1 MDYIYIK
8 NPEGYEEHPVGKMA
22 IINGSEVILSDD
34 MAYDYGVLPDGR
46 RFLYI
51 VGEPACFLR
60 NDITMVSADVG
71 DIRIAQFTA
80 KLVLEG
86 DCLIIE
92 PVLGEEPP
100 EVYCNGTRLL
110 FTDGIIRRN
119 VHPGDVYLIN
129 NTKWA
134 ISDKE
139 LAVNMKPG
147 TFESELLRCPDKE
160 QPFEHFP
167 EYRRSPRI
175 IKRLPDRTIVLSRP
189 PEKSEMG
196 RGSLVQLIVPPLGM
210 LCVTVAVSIM
220 MKRGMFVLMS
230 VSTTVMTTIFS
241 ISRFLKEKK
250 ECRLNNEK
258 RVQVYEEYLLKKRK
272 EIYGLW
278 LEEKDAF
285 TYNYPPLSRIAR
297 MISDYSERIYER
309 SDSDG
314 DFMTASIGA
323 SRETVNFPIQ
333 LDNQELTLETDELE
347 EAAEELKKEFSHIEG
362 KPVVVDLKKAHLG
375 LVGDKRNIHEQLKI
389 LVMQLAFMHSYHEL
403 QFIALYDEKYMED
416 FRWMN
421 WLPHFRISA
430 VNTYGSIHSERVR
443 DQVMGSL
450 NQILKERKIK
460 KEESKKESRFR
471 PHYVFIIDEP
481 KLIADHSIMEYLGKN
496 GEELGFSIIYTSYLS
511 SNLPENIG
519 TVLLLE
525 NSGQG
530 RLLINN
536 GTVIDKVIR
545 LDRIGNAKVEQLARD
560 LSVIKHELGVVTRI
574 PESISFFEMYKVEHP
589 WQLDVVHRWEKSN
602 SHKSLAVP
610 LGVRAVEDYV
620 YLNLHEKAHGP
631 HGLVA
636 GTTGS
641 GKSEIVQSYI
651 LSLAVNFNPYEV
663 GFLLIDYKGG
673 GMASLFKNLPHLLGV
688 ITNLDGSESMRA
700 MASIKSELARRQR
713 IFNEYEVNHINGYNQ
728 LFKNRTAKEPM
739 PHLFLISDEFAELK
753 KEQPEF
759 MTELVSAARIGRS
772 LGVHLILATQKPT
785 GVVDD
790 QIWTNSKF
798 KLALKVQNE
807 ADSREII
814 KTGDAA
820 NITQPGRA
828 YLQVGNNEIY
838 ELFQSAWSGASYM
851 EEKQKV
857 QADNRVYLINELGQ
871 GELIN
876 QDLSGT
882 KEDNQLKKTQ
892 LDAVVDYIKEVYEG
906 MDTIPVKRPWLP
918 PLRTQI
924 VAPCMEAVKR
934 QEGMNL
940 KLALGLVDIPEEQRQ
955 CEYVLDLQK
964 EGNLLYVAS
973 SGFGKS
979 IFLETAVL
987 SLAAQNAVDSL
998 NFYILD
1004 FGNSALIPLRGLP
1017 HTSDYMTLD
1026 SEELIQKFMEQIQEE
1041 ISRRKKLLAAQM
1053 VQNFEV
1059 YNQVSRERI
1068 KAIVIVVDNFDA
1080 IKDMGMEAESFYAT
1094 LTRDGAGLGIYLII
1108 AASRTGA
1115 IKMATM
1121 NNFKNR
1127 IVGYTFDNSEALAM
1141 VGRSSYKPSEIKGR
1155 VLVKFDGRVSAAQL
1169 YCPIGFID
1177 DVEYT
1182 QKLKEKVLEIKS
1194 LYPDEQAPRIPVLPE
1209 TFTVGMMKDYEKVP
1223 ADIYLGLHKK
1233 AVKLYGFRNGMAPF
1247 VIVGDTAKGKTN
1259 ALRIILSQINQDKPT
1274 YLFDSKAMELYSYK
1288 EAAGILYIDTQE
1300 MLEKWIVDMQQLI
1313 EDRRDNFKTQMEAA
1327 PGTMPRDIYQQMDP
1341 LYCIID
1347 DIDDFAEFTRPKA
1360 AETANVIRE
1369 AAATGVTIII
1379 TAHTAKMK
1387 GIDDVIKFTKN
1398 ATDGLVLSNQ
1408 GMGAIFPLGIS
1419 SKDQPQFMDGC
1430 LFHNGT
1436 YERLRIP
1443 KYEEEKQCQRV

>member
-8 NPEGYEEHPVGKMA
+8 NKEGYGEYPAGKTA
-22 IINGSEVILSDD
+22 VVDGTEVMLSAQP
-34 MAYDYGVLPDGR
+34 AYDYGTLEDGR

-51 VGEPACFLR
+51 KGEAIRFLR
-60 NDITMVSADVG
+60 NNITMVSQEAG
-71 DIRIAQFTA
+71 DIKIAHFPA
-80 KLVLEG
+80 KMFLEG
-86 DCLIIE
+86 DRLTIE
-92 PVLGEEPP
+92 PVPEEDKP
-100 EVYCNGTRLL
+100 EVYCNGVRLL
-110 FTDGIIRRN
+110 FSDGRIRRDIR
-119 VHPGDVYLIN
+119 PGDVYLIN
-129 NTKWA
+129 ETKWVLSGEE
-134 ISDKE
+134 I
-139 LAVNMKPG
+139 AVNMKPG
-147 TFESELLRCPDKE
+147 TFESGLLRRPNRQ

-167 EYRRSPRI
+167 EYRRSPRM
-175 IKRLPDRTIVLSRP
+175 IKRLPDETVVLSKP

-196 RGSLVQLIVPPLGM
+196 RGSLVQLILPPLGM
-210 LCVTVAVSIM
+210 LCVTVAVSLM
-220 MKRGMFVLMS
+220 MKRGIFVLMS
-230 VSTTVMTTIFS
+230 VATTLMTTIFS
-241 ISRFLKEKK
+241 ITRFFKEKK
-250 ECRLNNEK
+250 ECRLNNETRE
-258 RVQVYEEYLLKKRK
+258 RVYDEYLLRKRE

-278 LEEKDAF
+278 LEEKDALA
-285 TYNYPPLSRIAR
+285 YNYPPLSRIAR
-297 MISDYSERIYER
+297 MIDGYSERIYER
-309 SDSDG
+309 SSNDG
-314 DFMTASIGA
+314 DFMTISVGTA
-323 SRETVNFPIQ
+323 REPVNYHIQ
-333 LDNQELTLETDELE
+333 LDNQELTLKTDELVE
-347 EAAEELKKEFSHIEG
+347 EAQGLKKEFSYIDH
-362 KPVVVDLKKAHLG
+362 KPVVIDLKEAHLG
-375 LVGDKRNIHEQLKI
+375 LVGDKGNIHEQLKI
-389 LVMQLAFMHSYHEL
+389 LVLQMAFMYSYHDL
-403 QFIALYDEKYMED
+403 QFIALYDEEYIED
-416 FRWMN
+416 LRWMN
-421 WLPHFRISA
+421 WLPHFRIRA
-430 VNTYGSIHSERVR
+430 VNTYGGVHSERVR

-481 KLIADHSIMEYLGKN
+481 KLVMDHSIMEYLGK
-496 GEELGFSIIYTSYLS
+496 GGDDLGFSIIYTSHLRA
-511 SNLPENIG
+511 NLPENIR
-519 TVLLLE
+519 TLLLLDHSE
-525 NSGQG
+525 QG
-530 RLLINN
+530 RLLLNN
-536 GTVIDKVIR
+536 GIMTDKRIA
-545 LDRIGNAKVEQLARD
+545 LDRAGDIEAERLARN
-560 LSVIKHELGVVTRI
+560 LSVLKHELGVVTRI
-574 PESISFFEMYKVEHP
+574 PESITFFEMYKIEHP
-589 WQLDVVHRWEKSN
+589 WQLDIVSRWSQSN

-610 LGVRAVEDYV
+610 LGVRAADDYV

-673 GMASLFKNLPHLLGV
+673 GMAGLFKNLPHLLGV

-728 LFKNRTAKEPM
+728 LFKNGTAKEPM

-753 KEQPEF
+753 KEQPDF

-838 ELFQSAWSGASYM
+838 ELFQSAWSGASYI
-851 EEKQKV
+851 EEKQEE

-882 KEDNQLKKTQ
+882 GESNQLKKTQ
-892 LDAVVDYIKEVYEG
+892 LDAVADHIREVYESMG
-906 MDTIPVKRPWLP
+906 AIPVKRPWLP
-918 PLRTQI
+918 SLKTQI
-924 VAPCMEAVKR
+924 ALPCLENVKR
-934 QEGMNL
+934 QEGMDL
-940 KLALGLVDIPEEQRQ
+940 TLVLGMMDIPEEQRQ
-955 CEYVLDLQK
+955 SEYVIDLQK
-964 EGNLLYVAS
+964 EGNILYVAS
-973 SGFGKS
+973 GGFGKS
-979 IFLETAVL
+979 VFLETAVL
-987 SLAAQNAVDSL
+987 SLAAQNAVGLL

-1004 FGNSALIPLRGLP
+1004 FGNSALISLRGLP
-1017 HTSDYMTLD
+1017 HTCDYMTLD
-1026 SEELIQKFMEQIQEE
+1026 SEELMQKFEELIQGE
-1041 ISRRKKLLAAQM
+1041 IARRKKLLASRM
-1053 VQNFEV
+1053 VQNFQV
-1059 YNQVSRERI
+1059 YNQVSEDRL

-1080 IKDMGMEAESFYAT
+1080 VKDLGMEEEGFYAA
-1094 LTRDGAGLGIYLII
+1094 LSRDGAGLGIYLVI

-1115 IKMATM
+1115 VKMATM

-1141 VGRSSYKPSEIKGR
+1141 VGRTSYKPSEIKGR
-1155 VLVKFDGRVSAAQL
+1155 VLVKSDGCVSAAQL
-1169 YCPIGFID
+1169 YCPVSFID

-1182 QKLKEKVLEIKS
+1182 KKLKDKIGEIKN
-1194 LYPDEQAPRIPVLPE
+1194 LYPGEQAPRIPVLPE
-1209 TFTVGMMKDYEKVP
+1209 TFTLGMMDDYEKTP

-1233 AVKLYGFRNGMAPF
+1233 TVKLHGFRNAMAPF
-1247 VIVGDTAKGKTN
+1247 VIAGDTAKGKTN
-1259 ALRIILSQINQDKPT
+1259 ALFIILSQLRPNRPA
-1274 YLFDSKAMELYSYK
+1274 YLFDSKAMELYSFK
-1288 EAAGILYIDTQE
+1288 DAGGILYIDTLELLEQWIGE
-1300 MLEKWIVDMQQLI
+1300 MGQII
-1313 EDRRDNFKTQMEAA
+1313 EERRAGFITAMEAA
-1327 PGTMPRDIYQQMDP
+1327 PGTMPRDVYQQMEP
-1341 LYCIID
+1341 VYCIID
-1347 DIDDFAEFTRPKA
+1347 DIDDFAEFTKPKS
-1360 AETANVIRE
+1360 AETARVIRE
-1369 AAATGVTIII
+1369 AAAAGVTVII

-1419 SKDQPQFMDGC
+1419 SRDQPQFMDGC

-1443 KYEEEKQCQRV
+1443 KYQ